1 MPWKETCPM
10 DQKIQLLS
18 DWLKKNHTI
27 TELSQIYCVSRKT
40 IYKWIERYKEEGL
53 EGMKE
58 RSRAPLYHPNATKPE
73 IVSQIIDT
81 KLQHKTWGPK
91 KIVARLETIYPDN
104 PWPAPS
110 TTGDILKKEGLVDA
124 RHYKRH
130 TPPYTEPFKHCERPN
145 DVWSI
150 DYKGQFRMQDGKLC
164 YPLTISDNYSRYLL
178 ICQGL
183 FHPTYENTMPW
194 LKRAFQEYGLPL
206 AMRNDNGAP
215 FASVGLGG
223 ISRLSIWLIKLWIR
237 PERIEPGHP
246 EQNGRHERMHLTL
259 KKETADPSRANMQEQ
274 QKAFKV
280 FRYIYDNERP
290 HEALNQQTPAKL
302 YLPSN
307 RRLPEKLAPVE
318 YDSCYTVRQVRHNG
332 CIKWKGNFV
341 YVSQALAKEP
351 IGLRQIS
358 ETEWEVRF
366 SFHVLGILD
375 DRIVKVLPITNKNKC
390 LLPMSPV

>member
-10 DQKIQLLS
+10 DQKIQLIS
-18 DWLKKNHTI
+18 DWLKEKYTI
-27 TELSQIYCVSRKT
+27 TELSQVYNISRKT
-40 IYKWIERYKEEGL
+40 IYKWIERYQEKQARGL
-53 EGMKE
+53 EE
-58 RSRAPLYHPNATKPE
+58 LSRVPLNHPNATKPE

-91 KIVARLETIYPDN
+91 KVVARLETLYPDR

-110 TTGDILKKEGLVDA
+110 TAGHILKKEGLVND

-130 TPPYTEPFKHCERPN
+130 APPYTEPFKRCERPN

-164 YPLTISDNYSRYLL
+164 YPLTISDNHSRYLL

-183 FHPTYENTMPW
+183 FHPTYENTRPW

-206 AMRNDNGAP
+206 AIRNDNGAP

-223 ISRLSIWLIKLWIR
+223 VSPLSIWLIKLWIR

-246 EQNGRHERMHLTL
+246 EQNGRHERMHRTL
-259 KKETADPSRANMQEQ
+259 KEETANPPRANMREQ
-274 QKAFKV
+274 QNAFDA
-280 FRYIYDNERP
+280 FRLTYDTERP
-290 HEALNQQTPAKL
+290 HEALEQQTPAKL

-307 RRLPEKLAPVE
+307 RMLPKKLAPVE

-332 CIKWKGNFV
+332 TIKWKGNFV

-358 ETEWEVRF
+358 EEEWEVRF